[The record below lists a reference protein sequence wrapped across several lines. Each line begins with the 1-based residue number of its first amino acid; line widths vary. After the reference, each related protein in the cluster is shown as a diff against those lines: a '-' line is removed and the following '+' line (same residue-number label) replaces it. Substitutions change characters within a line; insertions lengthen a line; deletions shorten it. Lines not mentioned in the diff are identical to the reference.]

1 MPVAPLLATPVLAKT
16 MRKSPKRWTI
26 QSFVDFFHRF
36 ATWGS
41 MVWYG
46 NCMEHDQS
54 FVYIYGHW
62 CLWMVYPNSAIWRWI
77 VASWRSQDANFRDIF
92 WSPKKHKK
100 IHVCDIFLK
109 KSYFINR
116 YLVILV
122 SSTRFS
128 VEFPWDGLG
137 KCSTWKTLR
146 FLHFGIKVETF
157 WSLSC
162 TASSRASGIAQWGY
176 PSFGDWQWHTTWH
189 TTNAQPQSETL
200 GRITIWIVGRGWRSW
215 RRNTRLDAAVRCFDL
230 AQGWGTWLKT
240 VEKTDWHRFCKE
252 MSRMSC
258 PNINRYIYII
268 IYLHIT
274 LDVRSWYCWSY
285 VVP

>member
-100 IHVCDIFLK
+100 IHVCDIFFK

-137 KCSTWKTLR
+137 KCSCNLKNFKIFAFWNQGWDILVSIVYCVLESQWYRPMRIPKLWRLAMAHHVAHHERPAPVRDAWPNHNLNCWTWMKILKKKYQAGCCSQVFR
-146 FLHFGIKVETF
+146 FG
-157 WSLSC
+157 
-162 TASSRASGIAQWGY
+162 
-176 PSFGDWQWHTTWH
+176 
-189 TTNAQPQSETL
+189 
-200 GRITIWIVGRGWRSW
+200 
-215 RRNTRLDAAVRCFDL
+215 TRLRYM
-230 AQGWGTWLKT
+230 
-240 VEKTDWHRFCKE
+240 VENCWNTDWHRFCKE

-258 PNINRYIYII
+258 PNIYRSINIYVYIY

-274 LDVRSWYCWSY
+274 
-285 VVP
+285 